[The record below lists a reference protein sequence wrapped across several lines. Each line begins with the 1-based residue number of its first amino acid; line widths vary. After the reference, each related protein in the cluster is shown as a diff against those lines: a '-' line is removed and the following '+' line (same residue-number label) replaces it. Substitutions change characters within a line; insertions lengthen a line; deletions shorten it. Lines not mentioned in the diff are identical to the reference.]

1 MANLLELRLP
11 PVQILQLH
19 VALRVGFHVRQR
31 SADGERAD
39 ARRAADKVGQRLAQR
54 MESAVASRGR
64 GQWSEREKRLD
75 VRGHLV

>member
-31 SADGERAD
+31 SADGERAGPG
-39 ARRAADKVGQRLAQR
+39 RVFGELGERLEEGVESRVVGGR
-54 MESAVASRGR
+54 R
-64 GQWSEREKRLD
+64 GQWR
-75 VRGHLV
+75 